1 MLFFQEQ
8 KDNTGQVATK
18 QNDASLSAPQQGLQA
33 LQKLQVRSS
42 QEIYWSY
49 LEIGFPKLSM
59 CGLFTIIYYN
69 LGTHLKFNIAP
80 KNIPSQKEGSLP
92 TIIFQGLC

>member
-1 MLFFQEQ
+1 MEDPKHVTCFKNK
-8 KDNTGQVATK
+8 KDNAEQVETK

-49 LEIGFPKLSM
+49 LEIVFPNPPCVVYLP
-59 CGLFTIIYYN
+59 LFTKIWV
-69 LGTHLKFNIAP
+69 
-80 KNIPSQKEGSLP
+80 P
-92 TIIFQGLC
+92 T